1 MRDWENFHNIT
12 ENKPPRKNIVHF
24 ISNYNVTGNAIDL
37 GCGSGSDTIF
47 LIKNNWNVLAVDSS
61 NTEER
66 IRNKLSNEEQK
77 RLKFEV
83 QKFEELKLSEC
94 DLLISNNSLPF
105 CDKNYFYQMWTE
117 ICSNIKD
124 NGYFVGNFWGIY
136 DEWNTKN
143 DKRTF
148 LSKKEVIELFRE
160 FEILEI
166 KEIEK
171 DKPTAEGKMKHW
183 HTFEIIARKYGQN
196 KKV

>member
-1 MRDWENFHNIT
+1 MRDWDNFHNIT
-12 ENKPPRKNIVHF
+12 ENKPPRKNVVQF
-24 ISNYNVTGNAIDL
+24 ISNYNITGNAIDL

-47 LIKNNWNVLAVDSS
+47 LIKNNWNVLAIDSS

-66 IRNKLSNEEQK
+66 IREKLSNAEQEK
-77 RLKFEV
+77 LRFEI

-105 CDKNYFYQMWTE
+105 CDKNYFEQMWAE

-124 NGYFVGNFWGIY
+124 NGYFVGNFFGIN
-136 DEWNTKN
+136 DEWNTAN

-148 LSKKEVIELFRE
+148 LSKKEVMELFGD

-166 KEIEK
+166 QEIEK

-183 HTFEIIARKYGQN
+183 HTFEIVARKYR
-196 KKV
+196 